1 MYNVVLIVFV
11 MLVCKC
17 VNVGVLVIHHL
28 QLSYHI
34 LKKIYASRVT
44 VHV

>member
-1 MYNVVLIVFV
+1 MYNVVLIAFV

-17 VNVGVLVIHHL
+17 ENVGLLVIHHL

-34 LKKIYASRVT
+34 LKKNYGSRVT